1 MKSNRSFCLKISF
14 AFVCFYSTALS
25 TVGQGQN
32 DQLDYYLSKARHY
45 LPAHTD
51 SAFMLARKAEMLA
64 FESSLPLE
72 LARSYNLLGEIFFQ
86 EAAFNQSLEYLLKA
100 EALLA
105 DKNDKPLQAENFN
118 SLGQVYY
125 YIRQP
130 ENTFDYHRKA
140 LVLFSEAMD
149 SISMASTYGFI
160 GHYFEK
166 KGLYDSA
173 LYYQQQALIIY
184 ERKNDWRGK
193 MTVLESLG
201 SVYEDLGFFDR
212 AEKLFLAAIELN
224 EVFGSEGGAIHLYN
238 NLGDIYYK
246 TGRYSEAHYFIEKS
260 LVLSRKYTDRYQE
273 RSALRDLSQLHSAEG
288 NYQLAY
294 SVLDTSVSLYKEI
307 YSDEGLKQVSRL
319 QAIFETE
326 KKSREIEL
334 LERDQQLNKLVLVFV
349 AAGLLLV
356 LIAAVAILSRQRLK
370 MMKDKELFDTRQ
382 ALLQSEIENKGK
394 SLTAHTLQIIQ
405 KNKLL
410 KELKGDLSKIS
421 GNDRKDLRK
430 ELKKTTRK
438 IDQSFYHD
446 KDWEDFKQIF
456 EQIHQSFFKCL
467 NDINPNLSQAELRL
481 AALIKIR
488 MNSRDISTI
497 LGISKDSLR
506 ISRYRLRKKLKLS
519 KEQKLGSF
527 IQALAS

>member
-1 MKSNRSFCLKISF
+1 
-14 AFVCFYSTALS
+14 
-25 TVGQGQN
+25 
-32 DQLDYYLSKARHY
+32 
-45 LPAHTD
+45 
-51 SAFMLARKAEMLA
+51 
-64 FESSLPLE
+64 
-72 LARSYNLLGEIFFQ
+72 
-86 EAAFNQSLEYLLKA
+86 
-100 EALLA
+100 
-105 DKNDKPLQAENFN
+105 
-118 SLGQVYY
+118 
-125 YIRQP
+125 
-130 ENTFDYHRKA
+130 
-140 LVLFSEAMD
+140 
-149 SISMASTYGFI
+149 
-160 GHYFEK
+160 
-166 KGLYDSA
+166 
-173 LYYQQQALIIY
+173 
-184 ERKNDWRGK
+184 
-193 MTVLESLG
+193 
-201 SVYEDLGFFDR
+201 
-212 AEKLFLAAIELN
+212 
-224 EVFGSEGGAIHLYN
+224 
-238 NLGDIYYK
+238 
-246 TGRYSEAHYFIEKS
+246 
-260 LVLSRKYTDRYQE
+260 
-273 RSALRDLSQLHSAEG
+273 
-288 NYQLAY
+288 
-294 SVLDTSVSLYKEI
+294 
-307 YSDEGLKQVSRL
+307 
-319 QAIFETE
+319 
-326 KKSREIEL
+326 
-334 LERDQQLNKLVLVFV
+334 
-349 AAGLLLV
+349 
-356 LIAAVAILSRQRLK
+356 VAILSRQRLK